1 MPIAKVSRRHPA
13 SRKVA
18 SGFSASIDQAIIA
31 VKGDFPSLLPG
42 RAAAY
47 VTRPR

>member
-1 MPIAKVSRRHPA
+1 MPIAKSA
-13 SRKVA
+13 AAILFSRKVA

-31 VKGDFPSLLPG
+31 VKGDFPSLLLG
-42 RAAAY
+42 RVAAY